1 MRPSAAASASTARC
15 SFGVMSWLVSAV
27 VMSVASSRRSITR
40 VRTAAPRR
48 SASAV
53 TRCAV
58 LSASIL
64 VEDGSDVPALTTT
77 RLNVSLI
84 VFLLFKILVQN
95 ELPAQLLELAE
106 LGRAEPGEHRPRDR
120 AAVAAPDAPL
130 NGQAFLGQRQ
140 PEAATVTW
148 VGRPADEPAVG
159 QPVDHPGEGRLTEQD
174 VTVELAESNGVGARG
189 QRGEDVVL
197 LHGEVLPDV
206 LRVELPRQRR
216 VGGEER
222 LPRVIGDVPVI
233 SHRGIPRTLT
243 GTRP

>member
-1 MRPSAAASASTARC
+1 MSPSAAPSASIACC

-58 LSASIL
+58 LSPSIL
-64 VEDGSDVPALTTT
+64 VEDGSDVPALTAT

-84 VFLLFKILVQN
+84 VFLLFKILVKN
-95 ELPAQLLELAE
+95 ELPAQLFELPE
-106 LGRAEPGEHRPRDR
+106 LGRGEPGEHRPRDR

-130 NGQAFLGQRQ
+130 NGQAFLGRPQ
-140 PEAATVTW
+140 PDAAPVTW

-174 VTVELAESNGVGARG
+174 VTVELAESN
-189 QRGEDVVL
+189 
-197 LHGEVLPDV
+197 
-206 LRVELPRQRR
+206 
-216 VGGEER
+216 
-222 LPRVIGDVPVI
+222 
-233 SHRGIPRTLT
+233 
-243 GTRP
+243 